1 MHRYYV
7 EYYPEPNSKEA
18 LSIYLYAYSP
28 EQIKTIMDEYKIVL
42 IDQTD

>member
-7 EYYPEPNSKEA
+7 EYYPELNSAEA
-18 LSIYLYAYSP
+18 HSINLYAYSP
-28 EQIKTIMDEYKIVL
+28 EQIKTIMDDYEVVL